1 MVVGDI
7 GSTFTKL
14 MAVTELGQTVISR
27 QVRTRREAI
36 AEGAAAAVTQLKAD
50 LAREG
55 REVERFDL
63 SSSAGGGLRV
73 LVVGIEPK
81 LTLEAGR
88 KASETA
94 GARIVASWT
103 LAELVQRGHADLE
116 RIAPDLALLT
126 GGTDGGA
133 VDAID
138 AAKVL
143 RTLAPAL
150 PVVVAA
156 NEATY
161 DAVARALGSNRIVR
175 FAANLM
181 PSVGQLAGESAQAEI
196 RALFVDHVIASVKLA
211 ARPEIAS
218 AVRLP
223 TPAAVLRA
231 AETIATSGLP
241 GFERPVV
248 VDLGGATT
256 DVHSVISLDD
266 AERGYVSSGIE
277 PQRIT
282 RTVEGDLGMRESAA
296 TLVRAAR
303 ADGWLDDLAPDRI
316 AALERGAERRIHER
330 GFLPEDDAERALDE
344 QLAQLATEIAVA
356 RHAGALRTTL
366 TATGAVLRKT
376 GRDLRKASCVIVTGG
391 VFRHAQ
397 RAAEIVAA
405 AWERVAARGGLVK
418 AGPPVFVDR
427 EYQLWAVGLLS
438 AEHRGV
444 ADALLART
452 FEPVSR

>member
-14 MAVTELGQTVISR
+14 MAVDGSGETVISR
-27 QVRTRREAI
+27 QVPTRREAI
-36 AEGAAAAVTQLKAD
+36 AAGAATAVAQLEAD
-50 LAREG
+50 LAQDG
-55 REVERFDL
+55 RAVDRLDL

-73 LVVGIEPK
+73 LVIGLEPK

-88 KASETA
+88 RASATA

-103 LAELVQRGHADLE
+103 LGELGRRGTADLE
-116 RIAPDLALLT
+116 RVAPDLALLT
-126 GGTDGGA
+126 GGTNSGA
-133 VDAID
+133 VEAIE
-138 AAKVL
+138 AARAL
-143 RTLAPAL
+143 RSLAPSL

-161 DAVARALGSNRIVR
+161 DAVARELGSDGIVR

-181 PSVGQLAGESAQAEI
+181 PSVGRLVDGPAQDEI
-196 RALFVDHVIASVKLA
+196 RALFVDHVIASVKLSE
-211 ARPEIAS
+211 RPEIAS

-231 AETIATSGLP
+231 AETIATSDLP

-256 DVHSVISLDD
+256 DVHSVLSLDD
-266 AERGYVSSGIE
+266 TERGYASPGIRS
-277 PQRIT
+277 QRVT
-282 RTVEGDLGMRESAA
+282 RTVEGDLGMRESALD
-296 TLVRAAR
+296 LVGAAR

-316 AALERGAERRIHER
+316 TALERGAERRVRER
-330 GFLPEDDAERALDE
+330 GFLPEDDVERALDE

-356 RHAGALRTTL
+356 RHAGVLRTTL

-376 GRDLRKASCVIVTGG
+376 GRDLRRASCVIATGG
-391 VFRHAQ
+391 VFRHA
-397 RAAEIVAA
+397 RCAAEIVAA
-405 AWERVAARGGLVK
+405 AWERVAARGGLVG
-418 AGPPVFVDR
+418 ADPPVFVDGGYR
-427 EYQLWAVGLLS
+427 LWAVGLLS
-438 AEHRGV
+438 IEHRSV
-444 ADALLART
+444 AERLLARA
-452 FEPVSR
+452 FEPASR